1 MVASPLKGYF
11 MSTLDFLWKPLA
23 EATRITANSNLH
35 HKRFCRC
42 WRWRWWWWGRGLQ
55 NSSKY
60 HWKCATCMDP
70 VVAFGKWWLFL
81 AFSHFMEYQRTIYCH
96 LSLFIKKDEIQLLP
110 LLDAEVAA
118 ELFSCWRTCAKS
130 FSTTVSKVKG
140 DSSFQKWFK
149 SNWFIWHYD
158 NDPKT

>member
-96 LSLFIKKDEIQLLP
+96 LSLFIKKMK
-110 LLDAEVAA
+110 
-118 ELFSCWRTCAKS
+118 SS
-130 FSTTVSKVKG
+130 FSHYWILKWRP
-140 DSSFQKWFK
+140 SSFLVEGPALRASQPLFQKSKEIHLFNKWF
-149 SNWFIWHYD
+149 
-158 NDPKT
+158 